1 MDFENW
7 TRKDLTIN
15 LNHIMNF
22 GEDSFEAKILNTGE
36 VVHDMLDFIKIAGQY
51 V

>member
-1 MDFENW
+1 
-7 TRKDLTIN
+7 
-15 LNHIMNF
+15 MNF
-22 GEDSFEAKILNTGE
+22 ERDSFEAKILLKTGE